1 MKKFKYFNLHI
12 LIPMSIF
19 NKTGIV
25 FLLLFVFQHI
35 SAENKKLVITP
46 KTNNWITLL
55 KKEVENQLVSNVQKD
70 TLFVCFKEGNYP
82 LSESLKFNRKSV
94 NQTNAPIV
102 IKGLGKVVFTGGATL
117 ANKKFKPIADATV
130 REKIICT
137 EARKNV
143 LEYDLFKNGISD
155 LGEIKCIG
163 FSRVA
168 GATPVELFHNGERMT
183 LARYPNAGNPYLL
196 KERTTVIPIRKITN
210 QGIDKVELPLDNSP
224 VKPVQG
230 NAGAFEYSDGRAKK
244 WVNATDIWL
253 DGIFAR
259 DWAWSLNKVNKID
272 TVKKTISLKYDEKYD
287 LTAVHSFFFATN
299 LLEEIDVPGE
309 YFIDRQKGKL
319 YFYPPTDFNKKSS
332 VLKLS
337 GNEQDFLEL
346 KGISNW
352 TIENI
357 NFEMGRYRAVNLD
370 QCNAIVFKNCCFRNF
385 GNMAI
390 QVTGENNRI
399 ENCTITTIGGTA
411 ISLEGGNSTT
421 LTKSNNTVIAC
432 EISDWA
438 YYNRVYTP
446 AIKLSGVGCNVIGNR
461 INFAPHGAITF
472 TGNDHLIERNEI
484 SNVLLEF
491 RDFGA
496 VYAFIGRDQL
506 MRGHIIR
513 QNYFHNIGQVGE
525 GVHAIYADEA
535 SSGWNIENNLFYKI
549 GNKNARVSAIMSN
562 SSSYLNIKNN
572 LFLDCSET
580 FELSLHF
587 ATWGKKRYTD
597 SFKKHWEQQY
607 SSSNAISDVYLKR
620 YPELKALNT
629 EDKVYVNT
637 NSFTNNIVG
646 NYSFPLTHKGLY
658 LVKGDKQNLDSLV
671 QASGNVRTEDKNL
684 PEFLEQW
691 NNPENRNNLQK
702 LMPDVLRSYL
712 IF

>member
-1 MKKFKYFNLHI
+1 MNMI
-12 LIPMSIF
+12 
-19 NKTGIV
+19 NKTGIF
-25 FLLLFVFQHI
+25 FLSLFLFQHI
-35 SAENKKLVITP
+35 SGENKQLVITP

-55 KKEVENQLVSNVQKD
+55 KKEVENQLLSNQQKD
-70 TLFVCFKEGNYP
+70 TLFVYFKEGNYP
-82 LSESLKFNRKSV
+82 LGESLKFIRNSSH
-94 NQTNAPIV
+94 QTNAPIV

-117 ANKKFKPIADATV
+117 ANKKFKPIADAAV

-143 LEYDLFKNGISD
+143 LEYDLFGNGITD

-168 GATPVELFHNGERMT
+168 GVSPVELFYNNERMT

-196 KERTTVIPIRKITN
+196 KERTTVIPIHKITN
-210 QGIDKVELPLDNSP
+210 QGINKVVLPLDDSP

-230 NAGAFEYSDGRAKK
+230 KTGAFEYSDARAKK
-244 WVNATDIWL
+244 WVNAPDVWL

-272 TVKKTISLKYDEKYD
+272 TISKTISLKYEEKYD
-287 LTAVHSFFFATN
+287 LTAAHSFFFATN

-309 YFIDRQKGKL
+309 YYIDRQKGKL
-319 YFYPPTDFNKKSS
+319 YFYPPTDFNRKSS

-352 TIENI
+352 TVENI
-357 NFEMGRYRAVNLD
+357 NFEMGRFRAVNLN
-370 QCNAIVFKNCCFRNF
+370 QCNAIVFRNCSFRNF
-385 GNMAI
+385 GNSAI
-390 QVTGENNRI
+390 SIIGDNNRI
-399 ENCTITTIGGTA
+399 ENCTIKSIGGTA
-411 ISLEGGNSTT
+411 ISLDGGNRST
-421 LTKSNNTVIAC
+421 LTKSENIVIGC
-432 EISDWA
+432 DISDWA

-446 AIKLSGVGCNVIGNR
+446 AIKLSGVGSNIIGNR
-461 INFAPHGAITF
+461 IYFAPHGAITIS
-472 TGNDHLIERNEI
+472 GNDHLIERNEI

-496 VYAFIGRDQL
+496 VYAFTGRDQL

-513 QNYFHNIGQVGE
+513 HNYFHNIGRVGE
-525 GVHAIYADEA
+525 GVFAIYADEA

-549 GNKNARVSAIMSN
+549 GNKNARVAAIISN

-587 ATWGKKRYTD
+587 ATWGKKRYSD
-597 SFKKHWEQQY
+597 SFKKLWEKQY
-607 SSSNAISDVYLKR
+607 GQENSISEVYLKR
-620 YPELKALNT
+620 YPELKGLNA

-637 NSFTNNIVG
+637 NAFTNNIVG
-646 NYSFPLTHKGLY
+646 NFSFPLGHKGFY

-671 QASGNVRTEDKNL
+671 QASGNAWTENKSL
-684 PEFLEQW
+684 PVFLEKW
-691 NNPENRNNLQK
+691 NNTSSRKELEKVMPELLRN
-702 LMPDVLRSYL
+702 YL
-712 IF
+712 IYK

>member
-1 MKKFKYFNLHI
+1 MN
-12 LIPMSIF
+12 IF
-19 NKTGIV
+19 NKIGIV
-25 FLLLFVFQHI
+25 FLALFFFQSI

-55 KKEVENQLVSNVQKD
+55 KKEVENQLVSNQQKD
-70 TLFVCFKEGNYP
+70 TLFVCFKEGNYT
-82 LSESLKFNRKSV
+82 LRESLQFVRKSA

-102 IKGLGKVVFTGGATL
+102 IKGLGKVVFTGSTTL
-117 ANKKFKPIADATV
+117 ENKKFKPIAVATV

-143 LEYDLFKNGISD
+143 LEYDLFKNGITN
-155 LGEIKCIG
+155 LGEIKCVG

-168 GATPVELFHNGERMT
+168 GVTPVELFYNNERMT

-196 KERTTVIPIRKITN
+196 KERTTVIPIHKITN
-210 QGIDKVELPLDNSP
+210 QGINKVVLPLDDSP
-224 VKPVQG
+224 VMPVQG
-230 NAGAFEYSDGRAKK
+230 KTGAFEYSDARAKK
-244 WVNATDIWL
+244 WLNAPDVWL

-272 TVKKTISLKYDEKYD
+272 TINKTISLKYEEKYD
-287 LTAVHSFFFATN
+287 LTAIHSFFFATN

-309 YFIDRQKGKL
+309 YFINRQKGKL
-319 YFYPPTDFNKKSS
+319 YFYPPTDFSKKSS

-352 TIENI
+352 TVENI
-357 NFEMGRYRAVNLD
+357 HFEMGRYRAANLN
-370 QCNAIVFKNCCFRNF
+370 QCNSIVFRNCSFRNF
-385 GNMAI
+385 GNSAI
-390 QVTGENNRI
+390 SINGNDNRI
-399 ENCTITTIGGTA
+399 ENCTIKSIGGTA
-411 ISLEGGNSTT
+411 ISLDGGNSST
-421 LTKSNNTVIAC
+421 LTKSNNTVIGC
-432 EISDWA
+432 DISDWA

-461 INFAPHGAITF
+461 IYFAPHGAITF

-496 VYAFIGRDQL
+496 IYAFIGLNQL

-513 QNYFHNIGQVGE
+513 QNYFHNIGRIGE
-525 GVHAIYADEA
+525 GVHAVYADEA
-535 SSGWNIENNLFYKI
+535 TSGWTVDNNLFYKI
-549 GNKNARVSAIMSN
+549 GNKNARVTSIMSN
-562 SSSYLNIKNN
+562 SSTYLNIKNN

-587 ATWGKKRYTD
+587 ATWGKTRYLD
-597 SFKKHWEQQY
+597 SFKKQWEKQY
-607 SSSNAISDVYLKR
+607 SQENSISKVYLKR
-620 YPELKALNT
+620 YPELKGLTA

-637 NSFTNNIVG
+637 NAFTNNIVG
-646 NYSFPLTHKGLY
+646 NFTIPLGHKGFY

-671 QASGNVRTEDKNL
+671 QASGNTWTEDKSL
-684 PEFLEQW
+684 PSFLEQW
-691 NNPENRNNLQK
+691 NNTGNRKELEKAIPELLRN
-702 LMPDVLRSYL
+702 YL
-712 IF
+712 IYN